1 VDHHRDRA
9 GLLGAVSMISTQPSR
24 RIEKPWGY
32 ELIWAH
38 TERYVGKI
46 LHIEQGHS
54 LSYQYHRRKDETI
67 HLLRGRLQLE
77 VAEGDGPRRTIVL
90 NPGDGFHIMT
100 GLRHRMTA
108 LETSD
113 VLEASTPELDD
124 VVRLEDNYGR
134 QGTREP

>member
-1 VDHHRDRA
+1 MVATHA
-9 GLLGAVSMISTQPSR
+9 PR
-24 RIEKPWGY
+24 RVEKPWGY

-46 LHIEQGHS
+46 LHIEQGHA

-77 VAEGDGPRRTIVL
+77 VAEGDGPRQTLVL
-90 NPGDGFHIMT
+90 APGESFHVVT
-100 GLRHRMTA
+100 GLRHRMIA
-108 LETSD
+108 LEACD

-124 VVRLEDNYGR
+124 VVRLEDRYGR
-134 QGTREP
+134 QGTDQP